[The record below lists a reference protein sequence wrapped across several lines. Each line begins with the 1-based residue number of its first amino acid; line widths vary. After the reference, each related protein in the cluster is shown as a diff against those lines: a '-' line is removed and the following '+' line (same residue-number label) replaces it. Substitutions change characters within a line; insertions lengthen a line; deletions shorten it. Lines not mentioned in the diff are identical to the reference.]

1 MKRQAQQEASPM
13 VMRISSIQAFN
24 NGVTG
29 LGTNYS
35 NLIRTQEQIS
45 SGNRILTPADDP
57 VASVRLLQLE
67 QQQAVLKQYK
77 DNLTAAENS
86 LVQEETTLG
95 SINTVLQSVRELAV
109 RAGGGALS
117 AADRQSIAKELEER
131 EAELLNLMNSRNARG
146 EYLFSGFLGKSEPF
160 VRNPDG
166 SYSYRGDEGQ
176 RTLQV
181 ASSTSLAINDNGKRL
196 FEDVSNANRLVNA
209 GGVNNP
215 ALPSP
220 PLPGTNIPAVPADE
234 QRIFMS
240 PGLVDDERTF
250 NANFRSGEPYSLTFV
265 SGKEFRIYD
274 ASGADV
280 TSEIPG
286 GGKIDPL
293 ASSGN
298 TIDFRGMRFQLD
310 VVLKEDDNPLDLDNL
325 LADIQPPATAGSPG
339 VGTHSFTLQSAPTE
353 FAVTRSSTNA
363 SAAVVSGGSIV
374 NQGVFDGQFPT
385 AGVVVRFTD
394 DSNYEVYAQ
403 PVGPNSPVLSTGT
416 VTAPYPATF
425 DVYGAQF
432 TMSGPANAA
441 GGDEFGVQPRFQE
454 QRSILDTI
462 SRLRQSLESSPTS
475 PAGNLAIRDEV
486 AIALKNLD
494 NSIGNVDEVRT
505 EIGAR
510 RSLIDTTLVDNEDVT
525 LVNKSVQA
533 ELRELDYAEALSRL
547 SFQTIIL
554 EAAQQSYVKIA
565 GLSLFNQLR

>member
-1 MKRQAQQEASPM
+1 M

-24 NGVTG
+24 NGVSG
-29 LGTNYS
+29 LGRNYS

-67 QQQAVLKQYK
+67 QQQAVLKQYG
-77 DNLTAAENS
+77 DNLTAAKNS
-86 LVQEETTLG
+86 LTQEETTLN
-95 SINTVLQSVRELAV
+95 SVNTVLQRVRELAV
-109 RAGGGALS
+109 RAGGGSLS
-117 AADRQSIAKELEER
+117 AEDRNSIAKELAER

-146 EYLFSGFLGKSEPF
+146 EYLFSGFLGKNEPF

-166 SYSYRGDEGQ
+166 TYSYFGDEGQ

-181 ASSTSLAINDNGKRL
+181 ASSTNVAINDNGKRL
-196 FEDVSNANRLVNA
+196 FEDVTNANRVANA
-209 GGVNNP
+209 NGVNNP

-220 PLPGTNIPAVPADE
+220 PLPATTIPSVPADE
-234 QRIFMS
+234 QRIFIS
-240 PGLVDDERTF
+240 PGLVEDDRAF
-250 NANFRSGEPYSLTFV
+250 NSDFRNGEPYSLAFV
-265 SGKEFRIYD
+265 SGTEFRIYD

-293 ASSGN
+293 VNGGN
-298 TIDFRGMRFQLD
+298 VINFRGMRFQLD
-310 VVLKEDDNPLDLDNL
+310 VVLKEGDNELDLDNL

-339 VGTHSFTLQSAPTE
+339 IGTHSFTLQSAPTE
-353 FAVTRSSTNA
+353 FAVTRASTNG
-363 SAAVVSGGSIV
+363 SAAVVAGGNIV
-374 NQGVFDGQFPT
+374 NQAVFDSQFPT
-385 AGVVVRFTD
+385 SGVVLRFTD
-394 DSNYEVYAQ
+394 DTNYEVYAQ
-403 PVGPNSPVLSTGT
+403 PVGPNSTVLSTGT

-425 DVYGAQF
+425 TVYGAEF
-432 TMSGPANAA
+432 TLSGPAAAA
-441 GGDEFGVQPRFQE
+441 GGDEFGVQPQFQE
-454 QRSILDTI
+454 QRSILNTI
-462 SRLRQSLESSPTS
+462 SRLRQALESSPTS
-475 PAGNLAIRDEV
+475 PAGNLAVRNGT

-494 NSIGNVDEVRT
+494 NGMGNVLEVQT

-510 RSLIDTTLVDNEDVT
+510 LNLIDTTSIDNEDVT

-565 GLSLFNQLR
+565 GLNLFNQLR